1 MLTPQN
7 IQNGIFARHSH
18 VPGCCTSLAGGS
30 YNEREAYLYF
40 SRASL
45 EYLAVAGQSPNVI
58 HLHEWQAAGATS
70 NNQFSRVLSLLVL
83 PLGWMCNCALCSPRT
98 CGSNACDS
106 NAAQLH

>member
-1 MLTPQN
+1 MLTPEN
-7 IQNGIFARHSH
+7 VQNGIFARHSH

-45 EYLAVAGQSPNVI
+45 EYLAVAGRSPNVI

-70 NNQFSRVLSLLVL
+70 NNPFSRSAITASIASGLDVQMCTVLTSQQC
-83 PLGWMCNCALCSPRT
+83 M
-98 CGSNACDS
+98 
-106 NAAQLH
+106 